1 MIHKILSR
9 QGPLLSLAVI
19 LLGGCSRIDHKQ
31 SALDPKGIVA
41 QNQYDVFMLSVWI
54 TIFLFCAV
62 GGCLLYVLWKY
73 RVKNE
78 AEAMEVPPQTHGNS
92 KVETLLILAS
102 TVILV
107 ILAIPTLQ
115 GVVLMNRVPDPND
128 EETLKKLNLDRK
140 QIEGAI
146 TVNVTGKRFFWIFE
160 YPQYGIVTANELV
173 FPVTKAVRINLK
185 SEDVIHSFWLPKLAG
200 KMDAMPGHENFM
212 WFIADQKKILT
223 RTDIDG
229 KPLEEDLATAMPSV
243 FDGKMRDAVFAK
255 QDFNATFEPV
265 GGLFYGQCAEYCGNS
280 HAYMSFRGLAQTDA
294 DFAKWVERLQNAQ
307 NPNLQTPQWDSTK
320 EYEKGSVV
328 IAKDESLVDEY
339 EKGSAMIAKD
349 ESLID
354 ENSTREFRALT
365 KVSKGDKPNFS
376 SGSWEKVHSDD
387 YEIGKALFLGSQCGE
402 CHALNRTGIGSKG
415 PNLTLFGLRTSLAAG
430 WMRNDRT
437 NLVEWLQDSNEV
449 KFGNLMWN
457 GANVND
463 KHPLK
468 SFKPLS
474 ILDTDSDQLKEEKKE
489 SNKEKSIRVN
499 QLVTYLLE
507 QR

>member
-9 QGPLLSLAVI
+9 QGLLLFLAVI
-19 LLGGCSRIDHKQ
+19 FSAGCSRIDHKQ

-41 QNQYDVFMLSVWI
+41 QNQYDIFMLSVWI

-73 RVKNE
+73 RAKNE
-78 AEAMEVPPQTHGNS
+78 QEAMEVPSQTHGNS
-92 KVETLLILAS
+92 KIEMLLIIAS

-115 GVVLMNRVPDPND
+115 GVVLMNKVPDAND
-128 EETLKKLNLDRK
+128 EATLKKLNLDRD
-140 QIEGAI
+140 QIKGAI

-160 YPQYGIVTANELV
+160 YPQFGIVTANELV

-212 WFIADQKKILT
+212 WFIADQEKI
-223 RTDIDG
+223 RRRIDREG
-229 KPLEEDLATAMPSV
+229 NPIKESVATAMPSV
-243 FDGKMRDAVFAK
+243 FDGKMREAVFAK

-294 DFAKWVERLQNAQ
+294 DFEKWVERMQNAQ
-307 NPNLQTPQWDSTK
+307 NPNMETPQWDSTK

-328 IAKDESLVDEY
+328 IAKDESLVDE
-339 EKGSAMIAKD
+339 
-349 ESLID
+349 
-354 ENSTREFRALT
+354 NSTREFRALT
-365 KVSKGDKPNFS
+365 KVSKGDEPNFS
-376 SGSWEKVHSDD
+376 SGSWEKLNSDD
-387 YEIGKALFLGSQCGE
+387 YEIGKTHFLASQCGE

-430 WMRNDRT
+430 WKRNDRT
-437 NLVEWLQDSNEV
+437 NLVEWLQDSNKV

-457 GANVND
+457 GDRIDD
-463 KHPLK
+463 KHPVR
-468 SFKPLS
+468 SFKPLP
-474 ILDTDSDQLKEEKKE
+474 ILKGDSKQKKKEKEE